1 MPCQVSPALWRP
13 LLLLLAA
20 ASAASVS
27 PAAAF
32 CAAARLCAIV
42 RPRMASADALQPP
55 ASGAIPTHVV
65 LRAPLLPAEQLRR
78 YVRADRAVRTLRA
91 ELPGLLDRPL
101 TGDVFARN
109 VTMGGATL
117 GGGAVVRTRD
127 ELLSLF
133 GNLRRLRGL
142 SEQGLVLRV
151 KAVGADVT
159 AAPGSADRAA
169 LDLVAAITVELEWVG
184 VGQQLAQLPGGD
196 LVMSQIEPVMQ
207 SILRDQRGLLLSV
220 SSRLA
225 VDAAGRICEI
235 DVERVFLNGD
245 TALVPAFVRWSRTV
259 FSGDLLRSTLA
270 SVELVQAVA
279 STLPATLSAGVG
291 GPAGGAMSR
300 DSARGA
306 QAAEQVGRGGGYGA
320 EETLETEET
329 EETLEAQER
338 PPPVGSLECQ
348 AFAQANV
355 LALKLAADMPWVPSV
370 GWSRLA
376 RTSPPALAPNMVLL
390 GVTGEELAR
399 GRARF
404 LNVFQAFSQ
413 LHSIIL
419 ESRALVNPNATVY
432 IALGDLVAGA
442 HGDTI
447 PHPPRHAS
455 RGAEVVD
462 KAEEKVGGAPALG
475 TYRRVHIDY
484 TYSAYSTLPP
494 LPGPLW
500 RWSGSDPGGSASDP
514 GGSALARPFGLA
526 KGLTWQEY
534 RALSGPA
541 ATVSEW
547 RQMRLQQPP
556 PPPSLEQPPP
566 PQSSGV
572 GGLVEWVQAVTLG
585 TGRTSSRPL
594 KVQVD
599 SVFELSDVSDG
610 ELRGSNKQFDS
621 GVLGAGTVTRHTLR
635 RVIVNNEP
643 FDPRNLWSLLPP
655 AGPGVGGGRASGA
668 MNGVGVGAVGGAAA
682 AAAGMGVGFL
692 SSAANVFL
700 GLDASE
706 GDMVSGESEDEEDD
720 VVFSSGGVSARVYA
734 LRVLRLMKS
743 LHAQVPLLLVRE
755 PTQVRVLERDLE
767 VQGQLQERLFAS
779 RGLFLES
786 LGAVRMLMERA
797 RVQQLREGVVKL
809 EHRPDDSLRLSMRY
823 VLGFPISQ
831 DLRAAFPIVPTVHAK
846 GKQAGVSVGERGS
859 EEDAKGVDKGG
870 LTRGLLPLNV
880 EAVAT
885 ITVNERGRA
894 SLIRLDSVKFNGQ
907 DTIPAPLKAVLG
919 GIGRAPQDGTAE
931 GASEEDGSKGGVRDV
946 ASALLRGLADLL

>member
-1 MPCQVSPALWRP
+1 MPYQVSPARWRQ

-20 ASAASVS
+20 AAAAS

-32 CAAARLCAIV
+32 CGAARLARLA
-42 RPRMASADALQPP
+42 RPHMAAADALPPP
-55 ASGAIPTHVV
+55 ASGAIPTRVA

-117 GGGAVVRTRD
+117 GAGAVVQTRD

-133 GNLRRLRGL
+133 GNLRQLRGL

-259 FSGDLLRSTLA
+259 FSGDLLRSALA

-279 STLPATLSAGVG
+279 STLPATLSAGVR

-300 DSARGA
+300 DATRGA
-306 QAAEQVGRGGGYGA
+306 QAAEQLGRGDGYGA
-320 EETLETEET
+320 EETLEAE
-329 EETLEAQER
+329 ER
-338 PPPVGSLECQ
+338 PPAVGTLEWQ
-348 AFAQANV
+348 AFAQANA
-355 LALKLAADMPWVPSV
+355 LALKLAADMPRLPSV

-376 RTSPPALAPNMVLL
+376 RAHPPALAPNVVIL

-399 GRARF
+399 GKARF

-419 ESRALVNPNATVY
+419 ESRALVNPNATVC
-432 IALGDLVAGA
+432 IALAELVAGA
-442 HGDTI
+442 QADTI
-447 PHPPRHAS
+447 SRPPRDAG
-455 RGAEVVD
+455 RGAEDVD
-462 KAEEKVGGAPALG
+462 KAGDKAGGAPALG
-475 TYRRVHIDY
+475 TYRQVHIHY
-484 TYSAYSTLPP
+484 TYCAYSTLPP
-494 LPGPLW
+494 LPGPLSW
-500 RWSGSDPGGSASDP
+500 SSGSDAGGS
-514 GGSALARPFGLA
+514 GLA

-541 ATVSEW
+541 ATVSGW

-556 PPPSLEQPPP
+556 PPPSLAQPPP
-566 PQSSGV
+566 PQSTAAPAEVGVGSRV

-585 TGRTSSRPL
+585 TDRTSSRPL

-599 SVFELSDVSDG
+599 SVFELSDC
-610 ELRGSNKQFDS
+610 ELRGSSKQFHS

-643 FDPRNLWSLLPP
+643 FDPRTLWSLLPP

-668 MNGVGVGAVGGAAA
+668 LNGVGVGAVGGAAA
-682 AAAGMGVGFL
+682 TAAGMGVGFL
-692 SSAANVFL
+692 SSAASVFL
-700 GLDASE
+700 GLDSWE
-706 GDMVSGESEDEEDD
+706 GDVVSGESEDEEDD
-720 VVFSSGGVSARVYA
+720 LVFSSGGVSAGVYA
-734 LRVLRLMKS
+734 QRVLRLMKS

-755 PTQVRVLERDLE
+755 PTQVRVLERDLV

-797 RVQQLREGVVKL
+797 RVQELREGVVKL

-831 DLRAAFPIVPTVHAK
+831 DLRAAFPMVPTVDAR
-846 GKQAGVSVGERGS
+846 GKHGGVSVGEGGS
-859 EEDAKGVDKGG
+859 EGRSGDDGKGG
-870 LTRGLLPLNV
+870 GKGGGVLPLNV

-907 DTIPAPLKAVLG
+907 DTIPAPLKAVLS
-919 GIGRAPQDGTAE
+919 GIGLAPQDGTAE
-931 GASEEDGSKGGVRDV
+931 GASEEDGSKGGVRDA